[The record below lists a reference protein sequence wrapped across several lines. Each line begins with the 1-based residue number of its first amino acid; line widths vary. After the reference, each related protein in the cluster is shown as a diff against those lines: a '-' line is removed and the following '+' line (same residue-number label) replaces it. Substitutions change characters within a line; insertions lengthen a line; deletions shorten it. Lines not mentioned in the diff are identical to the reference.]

1 MNRLRVFAVTASV
14 VFLLAASTR
23 SVLADR
29 AASQKALMEAIPA
42 DAWGFLAIPSLEN
55 LDAKIAMLNK
65 QLGVNIPPIV
75 QAGAGQLGLTE
86 ELNGKGGLAIVSLDY
101 KKHAQTNPTNSLVL
115 LMPAND
121 ADAMLKKL
129 AAAAPG
135 ADDGAPEGGGDKAAK
150 PDSGADDG
158 VVRAGMMGMPVFATK
173 RGSFVI
179 IGTGK
184 DACLAVAKSKKSLAD
199 SIQKQRLDTFAKAD
213 IILSFAAASWMK
225 QFDDQIKNIT
235 SMMAMAAGPQGAQAS
250 QGISE
255 LIKMLGQVESADI
268 CLMVEQSGVGLVGLG
283 TPQTGSDLAGT
294 LKARRPQTES
304 FLNRLPLDKFAF
316 TFGMLA
322 QDPAKVDEKQAQ
334 EAIQQVL
341 SQLGLQEKIDQA
353 KLKEYV
359 SEAVATGKLFGQTS
373 MSINVLPDGADGIVN
388 ASLVM
393 ECRDTD
399 DAMKRFG
406 KMVTLAKGLSEDEEF
421 KKIAA
426 AVEHKAAAETLA
438 GAKVD
443 TLVVDLKK
451 LSDQVEPE
459 DAEAISKIVGKDGLT
474 LRCAPA
480 GKNHI
485 ILSLG
490 GGKACC
496 EKLIKT
502 AESKSGGL
510 NDDAGIVRVGKHLP
524 SSKTGEFYLAVDSI
538 VDGVQRVMTAV
549 GEEEGVPFKLGK
561 VNAPLGA
568 STTVD
573 SSSSRLDIFVPM
585 ELITSVKDS
594 VLAAQ
599 AGEEEEEEG
608 DAPASGAKEK
618 PADKK
623 PATKKPAE
631 SGDDE

>member
-1 MNRLRVFAVTASV
+1 MNRLRVYAVTASV
-14 VFLLAASTR
+14 LFLLAASTR

-29 AASQKALMEAIPA
+29 AASQKTLMEAIPA
-42 DAWGFLAIPSLEN
+42 EAWGFLAIPSLEN
-55 LDAKIAMLNK
+55 LDAKVAMLNK

-101 KKHAQTNPTNSLVL
+101 KKYAQTGPQNSLVL

-121 ADAMLKKL
+121 PDAMLKKL
-129 AAAAPG
+129 AASAPG
-135 ADDGAPEGGGDKAAK
+135 ADDGAAEGGDDKAAK
-150 PDSGADDG
+150 PDAGADDG

-179 IGTGK
+179 IGTSK
-184 DACLAVAKSKKSLAD
+184 DACVSVAKSKKSLAET
-199 SIQKQRLDTFAKAD
+199 IEKQRLDTFAKAD
-213 IILSFAAASWMK
+213 IIISFAAASWMK

-250 QGISE
+250 QGINE
-255 LIKMLGQVESADI
+255 LITMLGQVESADV
-268 CLMVEQSGVGLVGLG
+268 CLLIEQSGVGLVGLG
-283 TPQTGSDLAGT
+283 TPQAGSDLAKT
-294 LKARRPQTES
+294 LKTRKPQTES

-341 SQLGLQEKIDQA
+341 SSFGLQEKIDEA

-359 SEAVATGKLFGQTS
+359 AEAVATGKLFGQTS

-393 ECRDTD
+393 ECKDTD

-421 KKIAA
+421 KKFAA
-426 AVEHKAAAETLA
+426 AVEYKAASETLA

-443 TLVVDLKK
+443 TVVVDLKK

-459 DAEAISKIVGKDGLT
+459 DAEAINKIVGKDGLT
-474 LRCAPA
+474 LRFAPA
-480 GKNHI
+480 GKSHI

-502 AESKSGGL
+502 AETKSGGL
-510 NDDAGIVRVGKHLP
+510 NDDAGIIRVGKHLP
-524 SSKTGEFYLAVDSI
+524 SSKTGEFYVAVDSI
-538 VDGVQRVMTAV
+538 VDAIQRVMTAV

-561 VNAPLGA
+561 VNAPLAA

-573 SSSSRLDIFVPM
+573 SNSSRLDIFVPM

-599 AGEEEEEEG
+599 AGEEEEEEEG

-623 PATKKPAE
+623 PAD
-631 SGDDE
+631 SDDDE